1 MGMSRS
7 DFCACTPSEFAA
19 AVKSWRETE
28 ESRRRD
34 AWERMRLLALMTVQ
48 PHVKQRLS
56 PSKLMPLP
64 WDGEAK
70 AAVPERGAAPCTAE
84 ESRRRLAA
92 LLEARRRQSS
102 ESPSSSLSSSPSL

>member
-19 AVKSWRETE
+19 AVKSWREAE

>member
-7 DFCACTPSEFAA
+7 DFCACTPAEFAA
-19 AVKSWRETE
+19 AVKSWREAE

-70 AAVPERGAAPCTAE
+70 AAVPEMGAAPCTAE

>member
-7 DFCACTPSEFAA
+7 DFCACTPAEFAA
-19 AVKSWRETE
+19 AVKSWREAE

-84 ESRRRLAA
+84 ESRSRLAA

>member
-70 AAVPERGAAPCTAE
+70 AAAGERAAAACTAE

-92 LLEARRRQSS
+92 LMEARRQSS
-102 ESPSSSLSSSPSL
+102 ESPSSSPSL